1 MDIPRLIHKSVH
13 YSNVSVPGKRLTV
26 KKRDEDDQGDRI
38 EVLKQIIW
46 SAVERHGSGL
56 RDEIVPDLDPAHEVK
71 RQEQEELA
79 SCYTGLYILY
89 RFVGEVWRFCKAMTF
104 KGSTSLQ
111 SSWSCIFE
119 STLLDRDGYNLDSI
133 DDC

>member
-1 MDIPRLIHKSVH
+1 MDALWGRVVDVMLEHSCVH
-13 YSNVSVPGKRLTV
+13 HGDRSHDETSSHLQDWTEVDLVLAKQWIYHEV

-71 RQEQEELA
+71 RQEQEEL
-79 SCYTGLYILY
+79 SNIS
-89 RFVGEVWRFCKAMTF
+89 RRN
-104 KGSTSLQ
+104 LQ
-111 SSWSCIFE
+111 PY
-119 STLLDRDGYNLDSI
+119 LGA
-133 DDC
+133 

>member
-1 MDIPRLIHKSVH
+1 MGIPRLIHKSVH

-71 RQEQEELA
+71 RQEQEEL
-79 SCYTGLYILY
+79 SNH
-89 RFVGEVWRFCKAMTF
+89 
-104 KGSTSLQ
+104 Q
-111 SSWSCIFE
+111 SSQP
-119 STLLDRDGYNLDSI
+119 STISRGLIHTLQAVIPDCTSFTALSVKFGDSAKR
-133 DDC
+133 